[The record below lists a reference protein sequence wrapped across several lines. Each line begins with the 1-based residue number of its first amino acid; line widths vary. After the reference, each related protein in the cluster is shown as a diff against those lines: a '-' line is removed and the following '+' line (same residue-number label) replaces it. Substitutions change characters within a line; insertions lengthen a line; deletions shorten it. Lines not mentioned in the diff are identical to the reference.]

1 VKRRGLRRLALLS
14 LVALAAC
21 GRGNGPGAP
30 TERKPESDRAFVTL
44 PRVAARGEPSAN
56 AHEAAMLTRGAEV
69 RILGPAGGFARIK
82 LADGKEA
89 FLPVSAFERLSDRE
103 AREKRSKAVASF
115 AVQPG
120 RINQACPVLLAPDY
134 GAARWGELKDGD
146 DVAVLLADHDFY
158 GVRLDGELPLGYVP
172 ARSVRLMPPPEE
184 ENAPRPTRRPPPPPA
199 VAAAPQPT
207 SPAQEAPRQA
217 RAPESRKEPYEL
229 LPSGA
234 DPPALVSR
242 VEPVYPEIARRLGA
256 EGEITLK
263 IVVEA
268 DGSVGRVTVEH
279 GGHPALV
286 DAAVAAVKRWRY
298 RPARVDGSPV
308 PVFKTVRI
316 RFTLKG

>member
-1 VKRRGLRRLALLS
+1 
-14 LVALAAC
+14 
-21 GRGNGPGAP
+21 
-30 TERKPESDRAFVTL
+30 VTL
-44 PRVAARGEPSAN
+44 SRVAARAEPSAN

-69 RILGPAGGFARIK
+69 RLLGPSDGFARVR
-82 LADGKEA
+82 LSTGQEA
-89 FLPVSAFERLSDRE
+89 FLPVSAYERLSDRE
-103 AREKRSKAVASF
+103 AREKRSSAVKSF
-115 AVQPG
+115 AAQPG
-120 RINQACPVLLAPDY
+120 RVTDACPVLLAPDY

-158 GVRLDGELPLGYVP
+158 GVRLGDELPLGFVP

-184 ENAPRPTRRPPPPPA
+184 ENAPRPTRRPAPPSNVA
-199 VAAAPQPT
+199 VAPQPT
-207 SPAQEAPRQA
+207 SPAPEAPREA
-217 RAPESRKEPYEL
+217 RGPESRREPYEL

-234 DPPALVSR
+234 DPPTLVSR
-242 VEPVYPEIARRLGA
+242 VEPVYPEMARRLGA
-256 EGEITLK
+256 EGEIMLK

-268 DGSVGRVTVEH
+268 DGSVGRVTVEQ

-286 DAAVAAVKRWRY
+286 DAAVAAVKRWLY